1 MYNDFDKEF
10 ERKRKR
16 IKRFFIGIAVVT
28 VLIAG
33 AQLGMLYFGY
43 TKIEENGGIR
53 ATLVDLLREANKIQK
68 EAEVESVKK

>member
-1 MYNDFDKEF
+1 MYNDFNKEF

-16 IKRFFIGIAVVT
+16 IKRFVIGIAIVT
-28 VLIAG
+28 VLLAG

-53 ATLVDLLREANKIQK
+53 ATLVDLIREANKIQK
-68 EAEVESVKK
+68 EAEVK

>member
-10 ERKRKR
+10 ERKNGKR
-16 IKRFFIGIAVVT
+16 TKRFFIGIVVVI
-28 VLIAG
+28 VLITG

-43 TKIEENGGIR
+43 NKIEENGGIR

-68 EAEVESVKK
+68 EAEVK